1 MMQWINSKMS
11 KMKNIIISFFN
22 IIIII
27 ISINNYFL
35 IFIIYNWNV
44 IKSN

>member
-27 ISINNYFL
+27 ISINNYL

>member
-1 MMQWINSKMS
+1 MMQLINSKMS

>member
-1 MMQWINSKMS
+1 MMQWINSNMS